1 MKTTINPLERAAD
14 ILSAV
19 KTGVLLTTKADGKA
33 NTMTISWGTLGIEW
47 ARPIFT
53 TFVRQSRHTLSL
65 LERNPE
71 FTINIP
77 VGAFDKR
84 ILGLCGTK
92 SGRDT
97 DKFALCGLTPV
108 EPEVVSVPAI
118 REFPLTLECRV
129 VYSQKQDLAALEG
142 AYRGQFYPADVP
154 GDFHGANRDAH
165 TAFYGEIVAAYILE

>member
-1 MKTTINPLERAAD
+1 MKTNINPLEKAAD
-14 ILSAV
+14 VLTAV

-53 TFVRQSRHTLSL
+53 AFVRQSRHTLSL

-71 FTINIP
+71 FTVNVP
-77 VGAFDKR
+77 VGAFDRR

-92 SGRDT
+92 SGRDV

-108 EPEVVSVPAI
+108 APEAVSVPAI

-129 VYSQKQDLAALEG
+129 VYSQKQDLSALKET
-142 AYRGQFYPADVP
+142 YRGQFYPADVP
-154 GDFHGANRDAH
+154 GDFPGANRDAH
-165 TAFYGEIVAAYILE
+165 TAFYGEIVAAYILG